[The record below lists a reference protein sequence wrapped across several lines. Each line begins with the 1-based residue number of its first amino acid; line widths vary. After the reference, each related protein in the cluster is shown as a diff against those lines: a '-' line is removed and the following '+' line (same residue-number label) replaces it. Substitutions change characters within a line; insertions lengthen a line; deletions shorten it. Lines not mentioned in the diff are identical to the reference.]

1 MEKYKHIVACLDLSG
16 IDRWIIRYAAFFADL
31 MKSERL
37 TFIHVIQSYDLPA
50 KEQKS
55 SQSDVRLKEYL
66 HWKVNEHAEMYN
78 LESANVE
85 ILVKKENRDAAQVIV
100 DYVNESDAGLTIL
113 GKKADEDRKEMYSG
127 RIMSMGQSD
136 MLLVPLSP
144 AHNLSSILLAL
155 DFTSSSEQA
164 FDIGDRIARYSKASL
179 SCRMLYA
186 LPKAYFPYTMRS
198 SSSKEAQAHAD
209 EQMKTFF
216 KKLADNPEKIAC
228 SKEVGEYH
236 VQGNDLMEHA
246 NATGIQLVIV
256 GAKGQT
262 GETSTLKG
270 LVAEQIR
277 KYKSSV
283 PVLIVKKSN

>member
-37 TFIHVIQSYDLPA
+37 TFIHVIQSYDLPE

-55 SQSDVRLKEYL
+55 SQSDVRLKDYL
-66 HWKVNEHAEMYN
+66 HWKVNEHADKYN
-78 LESANVE
+78 LEAANVE

-100 DYVNESDAGLTIL
+100 DYVNESAAGLTIL

-127 RIMSMGQSD
+127 KIMSMGQSD

-144 AHNLSSILLAL
+144 THNLSNILLAL

-164 FDIGDRIARYSKASL
+164 FEIGDRIARHSNASL
-179 SCRMLYA
+179 SCRMLYT
-186 LPKAYFPYTMRS
+186 LPKAYFPYTIRS
-198 SSSKEAQAHAD
+198 FSSEEAQVNATG
-209 EQMKTFF
+209 QMHSFF
-216 KKLADNPEKIAC
+216 KKVADNPEKISC

-236 VQGNDLMEHA
+236 EQGNDLMEHA
-246 NATGIQLVIV
+246 NATGIHLVIL

-262 GETSTLKG
+262 NQTSTLRG
-270 LVAEQIR
+270 MVAGQVR

-283 PVLIVKKSN
+283 PVLIVKKNT